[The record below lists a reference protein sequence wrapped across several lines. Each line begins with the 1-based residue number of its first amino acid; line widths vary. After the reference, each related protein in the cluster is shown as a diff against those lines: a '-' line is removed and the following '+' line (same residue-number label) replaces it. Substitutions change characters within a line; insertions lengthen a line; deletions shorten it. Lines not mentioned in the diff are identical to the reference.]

1 MTGRIARLSTLLL
14 VCAARTGS
22 AQGLPSE
29 PIALAN
35 GRVTVSGDVSAG
47 YGSAD
52 PGFFNYTDYDHSALR
67 IFRLDLTAAVKAGPH
82 FTLLGEIRSE
92 NLGAVRPTRCIFGS
106 DRGRRA
112 ISTFR

>member
-14 VCAARTGS
+14 VCAARPGS

-52 PGFFNYTDYDHSALR
+52 PDAPS
-67 IFRLDLTAAVKAGPH
+67 
-82 FTLLGEIRSE
+82 
-92 NLGAVRPTRCIFGS
+92 
-106 DRGRRA
+106 
-112 ISTFR
+112 